1 MSESEKNSLES
12 CGVGGYREQTTTD
25 KRRWTVLETRESGGE
40 TYTVRCSKIL
50 FIFLFSFLHRSR
62 RENEV

>member
-40 TYTVRCSKIL
+40 TYTVMLQNIIYFSLL
-50 FIFLFSFLHRSR
+50 FPAQ
-62 RENEV
+62 V